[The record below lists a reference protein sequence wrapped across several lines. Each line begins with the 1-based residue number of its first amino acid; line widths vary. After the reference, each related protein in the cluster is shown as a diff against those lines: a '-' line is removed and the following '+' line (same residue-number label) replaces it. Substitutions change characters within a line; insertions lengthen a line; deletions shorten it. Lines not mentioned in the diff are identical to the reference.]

1 MSINVRN
8 CTVCYGISLNFQQA
22 KAMCTIGMVDI
33 SGKLFESFFILRHA
47 LLQIEIMKIISPHSP
62 IFI

>member
-22 KAMCTIGMVDI
+22 KAMCNIGTADI
-33 SGKLFESFFILRHA
+33 SGKLFGSFLILRHA
-47 LLQIEIMKIISPHSP
+47 LLQIKIIKIMSPHFF